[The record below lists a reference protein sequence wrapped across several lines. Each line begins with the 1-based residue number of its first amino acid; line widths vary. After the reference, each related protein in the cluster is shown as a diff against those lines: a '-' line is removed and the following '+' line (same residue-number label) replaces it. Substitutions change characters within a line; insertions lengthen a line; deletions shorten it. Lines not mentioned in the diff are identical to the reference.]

1 MTVRS
6 LVWLRDDLRLA
17 DNPALDAA
25 MAQGGRVAV
34 LYVHE
39 QVPGLRSMHD
49 LDFEHEHENL
59 SDSERQEIS
68 DWLWKQETVELL
80 TVGIDIGSST
90 SHLLFARV
98 VLRRETEDLSS
109 SFVVIDRQIVWRS
122 PILLTPFLP
131 DGTIDVHELRHFFL
145 HCYKDA
151 GYRRSDIDTGAVI
164 LTGEA
169 IKKKNARA
177 IDEIVASESGRFV
190 CATAGHKLEC
200 MLAAHGPGATA
211 LSKKRGACG
220 LHVDIGG
227 GTTKLALIDDGEI
240 IGVAAFAVG
249 GRLVAQDKQG
259 IWSRLDDSAFMV
271 AEELG
276 LGTDPDAMADPTN
289 RAAIARRLAALAVDE
304 ILGGPL
310 DELGQRLLLTEP
322 LARNVEPSYL
332 TFSGG
337 VSEYIFGY
345 EEIDHGD
352 IARLL
357 ADEIVAQLTPR
368 IGIPIVDAGQR
379 IRATV
384 IGASQFT
391 VQVSGKTLYMNG
403 ADILPRHNIPVVH
416 LGRVLPEVIDPEEIA
431 AAFRQSADRQDRDT
445 AAMVALAFSWTGLPD
460 YQRLLAMALAIKAVA
475 APDGKRAEPLVLMI
489 DGDVGQTI
497 GRILDREL
505 GIHTHL
511 ISIDGVRLKDLDF
524 VDLGEFI
531 DPPGVVPVVIK
542 SLLFS

>member
-1 MTVRS
+1 
-6 LVWLRDDLRLA
+6 
-17 DNPALDAA
+17 
-25 MAQGGRVAV
+25 
-34 LYVHE
+34 
-39 QVPGLRSMHD
+39 MHD
-49 LDFEHEHENL
+49 LDFEHEHDNMSE
-59 SDSERQEIS
+59 SERREIA

-145 HCYKDA
+145 HCYEDA
-151 GYRRSDIDTGAVI
+151 GFRRGDVDTGAVI

-177 IDEIVASESGRFV
+177 IDEIFASESGRFV

-200 MLAAHGPGATA
+200 MLAAHGSGATA

-227 GTTKLALIDDGEI
+227 GTTKLALIDNGEI
-240 IGVAAFAVG
+240 LSVAAFAVG
-249 GRLVAQDKQG
+249 GRLIAQDKHG
-259 IWSRLDDSAFMV
+259 VWSRLDDSARIV
-271 AEELG
+271 AEELAI
-276 LGTDPDAMADPTN
+276 GTDPEAMADPAN

-304 ILGGPL
+304 VVGGPL
-310 DELGQRLLLTEP
+310 DELGERFLLTEP
-322 LARNVEPSYL
+322 LERKVEPSYL

-345 EEIDHGD
+345 EAADHGD

-357 ADEIVAQLTPR
+357 ADEIIAQLTPR
-368 IGIPIVDAGQR
+368 ISIPLVDAGQR

-416 LGRVLPEVIDPEEIA
+416 LGRELPEAIDADQIA
-431 AAFRQSADRQDRDT
+431 LAFRQSADRQDRDVT
-445 AAMVALAFSWTGLPD
+445 STVALAFSWSGAPE
-460 YQRLLAMALAIKAVA
+460 YPRLLAVAQAIKAVA
-475 APDGKRAEPLVLMI
+475 APDGQRAEPLVLMI

-497 GRILDREL
+497 GRILDKEL
-505 GIHTHL
+505 GINSHL
-511 ISIDGVRLKDLDF
+511 VSIDGVRLKDLDF

-531 DPPGVVPVVIK
+531 NPPGVIPVVIK

>member
-1 MTVRS
+1 
-6 LVWLRDDLRLA
+6 
-17 DNPALDAA
+17 
-25 MAQGGRVAV
+25 
-34 LYVHE
+34 
-39 QVPGLRSMHD
+39 MHD
-49 LDFEHEHENL
+49 LDFEHEHEDI
-59 SDSERQEIS
+59 SETERQEIA

-98 VLRRETEDLSS
+98 VLRRDTEGLSS
-109 SFVVIDRQIVWRS
+109 SFTVIDRKVVWRS

-131 DGTIDVHELRHFFL
+131 DGTIDARELRHFFL
-145 HCYKDA
+145 HCYEDA
-151 GYRRSDIDTGAVI
+151 GYRRSHIDTGAVI

-177 IDEIVASESGRFV
+177 IDEIFASESGRFV
-190 CATAGHKLEC
+190 CATAGHKLES
-200 MLAAHGPGATA
+200 MLAAHGSGATT

-240 IGVAAFAVG
+240 ISVAAFAVG
-249 GRLVAQDKQG
+249 GRLLAHDKDG
-259 IWSRLDDSAFMV
+259 IWSRIDDSARAV

-276 LGTDPDAMADPTN
+276 FSADPDTMADPGN
-289 RAAIARRLAALAVDE
+289 RAAIARRLAALVVDE
-304 ILGGPL
+304 VLGTPL
-310 DELGQRLLLTEP
+310 DDMGRRFLLTEP
-322 LARNVEPSYL
+322 LERRVEPTYI

-345 EEIDHGD
+345 EDKDHGD

-357 ADEIVAQLTPR
+357 AGEIIAQLTPR
-368 IGIPIVDAGQR
+368 IDIPIVDAGQR

-403 ADILPRHNIPVVH
+403 ADVLPRHNIPVVH
-416 LGRVLPEVIDPEEIA
+416 LGRELPEVIDADEIA

-445 AAMVALAFSWTGLPD
+445 RATVALAFSWTGSPD
-460 YQRLLAMALAIKAVA
+460 YSRLLAMAKAIKAVA
-475 APDGKRAEPLVLMI
+475 APDGKRGEPLVLMI

-511 ISIDGVRLKDLDF
+511 ISVDGVRLKDLDF
-524 VDLGEFI
+524 VDLGEFMT
-531 DPPGVVPVVIK
+531 PPGVIPVVIK

>member
-1 MTVRS
+1 
-6 LVWLRDDLRLA
+6 
-17 DNPALDAA
+17 
-25 MAQGGRVAV
+25 
-34 LYVHE
+34 
-39 QVPGLRSMHD
+39 MHD

-59 SDSERQEIS
+59 SDSDRQEIS

-109 SFVVIDRQIVWRS
+109 SFVVIDRQIAWRS

-145 HCYKDA
+145 HCYEDA

-177 IDEIVASESGRFV
+177 IDEIFASESGRFV

-200 MLAAHGPGATA
+200 MLAAHGSGATA

-227 GTTKLALIDDGEI
+227 GTTKLALIDNGEI
-240 IGVAAFAVG
+240 VGVAAFAVG

-259 IWSRLDDSAFMV
+259 IWSRLDDSARMV

-276 LGTDPDAMADPTN
+276 LGTDPRAMADPSN

-310 DELGQRLLLTEP
+310 DDLGQRLLLTEP
-322 LARNVEPSYL
+322 LDRHVEPSYL

-345 EEIDHGD
+345 EEKDHGD

-416 LGRVLPEVIDPEEIA
+416 LGRALPEVIDPEEIA

-445 AAMVALAFSWTGLPD
+445 TAMVAFAFSWTGSPD
-460 YQRLLAMALAIKAVA
+460 YERLLAVAQAIKAVA
-475 APDGKRAEPLVLMI
+475 APDGKRQEPLVLMI

-511 ISIDGVRLKDLDF
+511 ISVDGVRLKDLDF
-524 VDLGEFI
+524 VDLGEFMN
-531 DPPGVVPVVIK
+531 PPGVIPVVIK

>member
-1 MTVRS
+1 
-6 LVWLRDDLRLA
+6 
-17 DNPALDAA
+17 
-25 MAQGGRVAV
+25 
-34 LYVHE
+34 
-39 QVPGLRSMHD
+39 MHD
-49 LDFEHEHENL
+49 LDFEHEHEDI
-59 SDSERQEIS
+59 SESERQEIA
-68 DWLWKQETVELL
+68 DWLWKQESVELL

-98 VLRRETEDLSS
+98 VMRRETEDLSS
-109 SFVVIDRQIVWRS
+109 SFVVINRQVVWRS

-131 DGTIDVHELRHFFL
+131 DGTIDARELRHFFQ
-145 HCYKDA
+145 HCYEDA
-151 GYRRSDIDTGAVI
+151 GYRRSHIDTGAVI

-169 IKKKNARA
+169 IKKTNARA
-177 IDEIVASESGRFV
+177 IDEIFANESGRFV

-200 MLAAHGPGATA
+200 MLAAHGSGATA

-227 GTTKLALIDDGEI
+227 GTTKLALIDNGEI
-240 IGVAAFAVG
+240 VSVAAFAVG
-249 GRLVAQDKQG
+249 GRLVAKDTQG
-259 IWSRLDDSAFMV
+259 VWSRLDDSARLT
-271 AEELG
+271 AQELG
-276 LGTDPDAMADPTN
+276 ISTNPTAMADPTN
-289 RAAIARRLAALAVDE
+289 RAAIAKRLASLAVDE

-310 DELGQRLLLTEP
+310 DDLGRRFLLTEP
-322 LARNVEPSYL
+322 LERSVEPSYI

-345 EEIDHGD
+345 EESDHGD

-357 ADEIVAQLTPR
+357 ADEIISQLTPH
-368 IGIPIVDAGQR
+368 ISIPIVDAGQR

-403 ADILPRHNIPVVH
+403 ANVLPKHNIPVVH
-416 LGRVLPEVIDPEEIA
+416 LGRELPEVVDAEEIA

-445 AAMVALAFSWTGLPD
+445 MAMIAFAFTWTGEPE
-460 YQRLLAMALAIKAVA
+460 YQRLLAVAQGIKAVA
-475 APDGKRAEPLVLMI
+475 APDGTREEPLVLMI

-511 ISIDGVRLKDLDF
+511 ISVDGVRLKDLDF
-524 VDLGEFI
+524 VDLGEFMN
-531 DPPGVVPVVIK
+531 PPGVIPVVIK

>member
-1 MTVRS
+1 
-6 LVWLRDDLRLA
+6 
-17 DNPALDAA
+17 
-25 MAQGGRVAV
+25 
-34 LYVHE
+34 
-39 QVPGLRSMHD
+39 MHD
-49 LDFEHEHENL
+49 LDFEHEHEDL
-59 SDSERQEIS
+59 SDTERQEIAN
-68 DWLWKQETVELL
+68 WLWKQDSVELV

-98 VLRRETEDLSS
+98 VLRREKDDLSS
-109 SFVVIDRQIVWRS
+109 SFVVIDRQVIWRS

-131 DGTIDVHELRHFFL
+131 DGTIDARELRHFFQ
-145 HCYKDA
+145 HCYEDA
-151 GYRRSDIDTGAVI
+151 GYRRSHIDTGAVI

-177 IDEIVASESGRFV
+177 IDEIFANESGRFV

-200 MLAAHGPGATA
+200 MLAAHGSGATA
-211 LSKKRGACG
+211 LSKKRDACG

-227 GTTKLALIDDGEI
+227 GTTKLALIDKGEI
-240 IGVAAFAVG
+240 ISVAAFAVG
-249 GRLVAQDKQG
+249 GRLLARDHDGV
-259 IWSRLDDSAFMV
+259 WSRIDDSARLV

-276 LGTDPDAMADPTN
+276 LGTDAAAMADPAN
-289 RAAIARRLAALAVDE
+289 RDAIAKRLAALAVDE
-304 ILGGPL
+304 ILGVSL
-310 DELGQRLLLTEP
+310 DDMGKRLLLTEP
-322 LARNVEPSYL
+322 LERSVEPSYI

-345 EEIDHGD
+345 EKKDHGD
-352 IARLL
+352 IARPL
-357 ADEIVAQLTPR
+357 AVDIIAELTPR
-368 IGIPIVDAGQR
+368 IAIPIVDAGQR

-403 ADILPRHNIPVVH
+403 ADALPKHNIPVVH
-416 LGRVLPEVIDPEEIA
+416 LGYELPVEIDADTIA
-431 AAFRQSADRQDRDT
+431 KGFRARADRQDRDVSK
-445 AAMVALAFSWTGLPD
+445 MVALAFSWSGPPE
-460 YQRLLAMALAIKAVA
+460 YPRLLAMAQAIKAVT
-475 APDGKRAEPLVLMI
+475 APDGMRNELLVLMI

-505 GIHTHL
+505 GIRSHL

-524 VDLGEFI
+524 VDLGEFLN
-531 DPPGVVPVVIK
+531 PPGVIPVVIK

>member
-1 MTVRS
+1 
-6 LVWLRDDLRLA
+6 
-17 DNPALDAA
+17 
-25 MAQGGRVAV
+25 
-34 LYVHE
+34 
-39 QVPGLRSMHD
+39 MHD
-49 LDFEHEHENL
+49 LDFEHEHEDL
-59 SDSERQEIS
+59 SDDERQEIA

-131 DGTIDVHELRHFFL
+131 DGTIDARELRHFFQ
-145 HCYKDA
+145 HCYEDA
-151 GYRRSDIDTGAVI
+151 GYRRSHIDTGAVI

-169 IKKKNARA
+169 IKKTNARA
-177 IDEIVASESGRFV
+177 IDEIFANESGRFV

-200 MLAAHGPGATA
+200 MLAAHGSGASA
-211 LSKKRGACG
+211 LSRKRDACG

-227 GTTKLALIDDGEI
+227 GTTKLALIDKGEI
-240 IGVAAFAVG
+240 ISVAAFAVG

-259 IWSRLDDSAFMV
+259 VWSRLDDSARIV

-276 LGTDPDAMADPTN
+276 ISTGPAAMADPAN
-289 RAAIARRLAALAVDE
+289 RAAIAKRLAGLAVDE

-310 DELGQRLLLTEP
+310 DDLGRSFLLTEP
-322 LARNVEPSYL
+322 LERPVEPSYL

-345 EEIDHGD
+345 EDKDHGD

-368 IGIPIVDAGQR
+368 ITIPIVDAGQR

-403 ADILPRHNIPVVH
+403 ADVLPRHNIPVVH
-416 LGRVLPEVIDPEEIA
+416 LGRELPGEIDPDEIA

-445 AAMVALAFSWTGLPD
+445 AAMVAFAFTWTGLPD
-460 YQRLLAMALAIKAVA
+460 YHRLLAVAQAIKAVA
-475 APDGKRAEPLVLMI
+475 APDGKRTEPLVLMI

-511 ISIDGVRLKDLDF
+511 ISVDGVRLKELDF

-531 DPPGVVPVVIK
+531 NPPGVIPVVIK